1 MPWGCGA
8 LQGLVLS
15 AQADRAGDSGSAGPV
30 PSACAL
36 RSPQPG
42 GGGSAGAGG
51 REVITRFPGQS
62 SRREQPLALAVG
74 PDTGHSGAAQT
85 EGGRDH
91 TMGGSPAPALA
102 GRDRARGGCRTP
114 WANPSFQDAEGHVRP
129 HGQGCGALSEGTHSC
144 PPGHLSQLQPVG
156 PQPHSVC
163 RCLAGGARGVALGKT
178 TPMIRPTW
186 QVERAFRSSSTGK
199 K

>member
-62 SRREQPLALAVG
+62 SRREQPLALAAG
-74 PDTGHSGAAQT
+74 LDTGHSGAAQT

-129 HGQGCGALSEGTHSC
+129 HGQGRGALRGHTPARRAIC
-144 PPGHLSQLQPVG
+144 P
-156 PQPHSVC
+156 
-163 RCLAGGARGVALGKT
+163 
-178 TPMIRPTW
+178 
-186 QVERAFRSSSTGK
+186 SSSQWGPSLTVCAGAWQEVPGAWHWEK
-199 K
+199 QHP